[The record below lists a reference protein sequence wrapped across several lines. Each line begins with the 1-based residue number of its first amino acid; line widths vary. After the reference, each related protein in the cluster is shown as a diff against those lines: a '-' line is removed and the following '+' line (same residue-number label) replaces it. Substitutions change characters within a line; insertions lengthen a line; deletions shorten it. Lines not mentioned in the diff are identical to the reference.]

1 MRRRSASCAI
11 RQTLDLTEMPNSP
24 AKSEISGGPRTRR
37 VKGLRCRECGAE
49 YELQA
54 THFCQACFGPLD
66 VAYDYEVI
74 RQVVSR
80 ERIREGPASM
90 WRYRDLLPLEDDA
103 PIISLGE
110 DFTPLI
116 KADRLGAELGHE
128 NLYLKNDSMNPTNSF
143 KDRVVS
149 VAVSWAC
156 AHGYETIG
164 CASTGNLANAVA
176 AYSARAGLECFVFIP
191 VDLEP
196 AKLVSIGVFDPNV
209 VAVRGNYDE
218 VNRLCSQLVEST
230 PWAFCNINIRPF
242 YAEGSKTLTFET
254 VEQLGWKLP
263 DEIII
268 PIASGCQFVRHRQAV
283 HELMELGLVH
293 GDRVPAFTGAQAL
306 GCSPVYNAFNSDTPE
321 RVLPVRPDTI
331 ARSIAIGNPSDG
343 MYVNRIARATGGV
356 VEAVS
361 EEEIVAAMRLLAR
374 TEGIFTETAGGV
386 TIGVLAKLARAGRWK
401 GDEVVVAYVTG
412 HGLKTADVLASV
424 DGHARRVE
432 IEPTLKSFREKV
444 NI

>member
-1 MRRRSASCAI
+1 M
-11 RQTLDLTEMPNSP
+11 
-24 AKSEISGGPRTRR
+24 AKLL
-37 VKGLRCRECGAE
+37 GLRCRECGAE

-54 THFCQACFGPLD
+54 THVCEMCFGPLD
-66 VAYDYEVI
+66 VVFDYAALKK
-74 RQVVSR
+74 VVTR
-80 ERIREGPASM
+80 KRIEDGPPSM
-90 WRYRDLLPLEDDA
+90 WRYRDLLPIEDST
-103 PIISLGE
+103 PIVSLGE
-110 DFTPLI
+110 GFTPLV
-116 KADRLGAELGHE
+116 KADRLGAELGLR

-149 VAVSWAC
+149 VAISWAR
-156 AHGYETIG
+156 AHGFEAIA
-164 CASTGNLANAVA
+164 CASTGNLANSVA

-196 AKLVSIGVFDPNV
+196 AKIVSISVFDPNV

-242 YAEGSKTLTFET
+242 YAEGSKTVTFET

-283 HELMELGLVH
+283 RELMDFGLVR
-293 GDRVPAFTGAQAL
+293 DEKVPAFTGAQAL

-321 RVLPVRPDTI
+321 RVMPVKPDTI
-331 ARSIAIGNPSDG
+331 ARSLAIGNPSDG
-343 MYVNRIARATGGV
+343 MYVNRIANETGGV
-356 VEAVS
+356 VEAVT
-361 EEEIVAAMRLLAR
+361 EEEIVDAMRLLAR

-412 HGLKTADVLASV
+412 HGLKTADVLARV
-424 DGHARRVE
+424 DGHAKRVE

>member
-1 MRRRSASCAI
+1 M
-11 RQTLDLTEMPNSP
+11 
-24 AKSEISGGPRTRR
+24 AKLL
-37 VKGLRCRECGAE
+37 GLRCRECGAE

-54 THFCQACFGPLD
+54 THVCEMCFGPLD
-66 VAYDYEVI
+66 VVFDYASLKKKVT
-74 RQVVSR
+74 RA
-80 ERIREGPASM
+80 RIEAGPPSM
-90 WRYRDLLPLEDDA
+90 WRYRDLLPIEDST
-103 PIISLGE
+103 PVVTLGE
-110 DFTPLI
+110 GFTPLV
-116 KADRLGAELGHE
+116 KADRLGAELGLR

-149 VAVSWAC
+149 VAISWAR
-156 AHGYETIG
+156 ANGFETIA

-176 AYSARAGLECFVFIP
+176 AYAARAGLECFVFIP

-196 AKLVSIGVFDPNV
+196 AKIVSISVFDPNV

-283 HELMELGLVH
+283 TELMEFGLVDS
-293 GDRVPAFTGAQAL
+293 DRVPAFTGAQAL
-306 GCSPVYNAFNSDTPE
+306 GCSPVYQAFNSDTPE
-321 RVLPVRPDTI
+321 RVLPVRPNTI

-343 MYVNRIARATGGV
+343 MYVNRIALATGGT
-356 VEAVS
+356 VEAVT

-401 GDEVVVAYVTG
+401 GDEVIVAYVTG

>member
-1 MRRRSASCAI
+1 M
-11 RQTLDLTEMPNSP
+11 
-24 AKSEISGGPRTRR
+24 AKLL
-37 VKGLRCRECGAE
+37 GLRCRECGTE

-54 THFCQACFGPLD
+54 THVCEMCFGPLD
-66 VAYDYEVI
+66 VVYD
-74 RQVVSR
+74 QAALKKVVSR
-80 ERIREGPASM
+80 DRIERGPASM
-90 WRYRDLLPLEDDA
+90 WRYRDLLPIEDET
-103 PIISLGE
+103 PVVSLGE
-110 DFTPLI
+110 GFTPLV
-116 KADRLGAELGHE
+116 KAERLGAELGLR

-149 VAVSWAC
+149 VAISWAR
-156 AHGYETIG
+156 ANGFETIA

-176 AYSARAGLECFVFIP
+176 AYAARAGLECFVFIP

-196 AKLVSIGVFDPNV
+196 AKVVSISVFDPNV

-218 VNRLCSQLVEST
+218 VNRLCSQLLEST

-242 YAEGSKTLTFET
+242 YAEGSKTLTFEA
-254 VEQLGWKLP
+254 VEQLGWRLP

-268 PIASGCQFVRHRQAV
+268 
-283 HELMELGLVH
+283 L
-293 GDRVPAFTGAQAL
+293 
-306 GCSPVYNAFNSDTPE
+306 
-321 RVLPVRPDTI
+321 
-331 ARSIAIGNPSDG
+331 
-343 MYVNRIARATGGV
+343 
-356 VEAVS
+356 
-361 EEEIVAAMRLLAR
+361 
-374 TEGIFTETAGGV
+374 TAGGV

-432 IEPTLKSFREKV
+432 IDPTLKSFREKV